1 MRAALALRKGNPR
14 DILEQLEERRMLL
27 RSRFSKK
34 LFWTNFCLI
43 VPVLSVS
50 IIMFTLIV
58 MEMRRLGQESLRSQA
73 DNAVTRLETYY
84 SMYNE
89 ESILLSERWELLPY
103 RIDATPQQTRQGI
116 ELLRMK
122 RYFDSRIKDVFL
134 CKGTEYAFSSMGLSS
149 KRVHFASNL
158 NCGEESVLQG
168 LAAIECPEDSL
179 TLLFQQ
185 DAVVRKGYLMYSYV
199 TRQLEDGHV
208 SIHFVLPFEQVGE
221 LLQPL
226 DGEQWYQLED
236 RNGSI
241 VAMGCDDSEKMT
253 VLSEDEWEGR
263 LQSGRYSVIEKT
275 MEGFG
280 FAVRLYDRKSSGDMR
295 SGLYRMQAVNMA
307 LIIAGISLSA
317 AISRR
322 LNRRRM
328 EEIRYL
334 EDIAGGNPGRA
345 FPTNSIYSSLE
356 HIIRSGLEDARLL
369 EKRVLEGDAQL
380 LEKTA
385 HMIFHGMVGCSE
397 LDTVFRKLGLKGVP
411 DSFFVCAVSAG
422 SPIGPGIPSM
432 LQDCLQAYVAR
443 EGLQAK
449 VFLCEIQARDE
460 NRIRRQGMAGEIRK
474 CLHQQGLSGVHIGM
488 SRVYEEPMMIDC
500 AYGEAVRTLEHVL
513 AGAGRDFC
521 GCWEDMM
528 QEAGCFLPDASALE
542 KFSGALAERDFQ
554 EAIGLFWHMMEG
566 SAARECSRENGLYA
580 RYAVLS
586 RLVEYLDR
594 GGPEEKVCLKEC
606 LNMDAG
612 DEKTYTR
619 TVMKVLKA
627 QLVKKDGDK
636 FTRMIRY
643 IGENYSRSDLTF
655 EEVAAAG
662 GIGKTYVSKVF
673 RSRLGLSYIEY
684 LTMIRMERA
693 AGLLRTT
700 QDSVK
705 DIAKAV
711 GYESVSSFRRCF
723 KDKFGMNA
731 ADYRKREQ
739 ERDEEA

>member
-1 MRAALALRKGNPR
+1 
-14 DILEQLEERRMLL
+14 MLL
-27 RSRFSKK
+27 QRRFSKK
-34 LFWTNFCLI
+34 LFWTNFCLV

-50 IIMFTLIV
+50 VIMFSLIV
-58 MEMRRLGQESLRSQA
+58 MEVKRLGQESLQSQA
-73 DNAVTRLETYY
+73 DNAMTRLETYY

-103 RIDATPQQTRQGI
+103 RIDASPQQTRQGI

-134 CKGTEYAFSSMGLSS
+134 YKGTEYVYSSMGLSS
-149 KRVHFASNL
+149 KRVHFASDL
-158 NCGEESVLQG
+158 NCGEESVLRG
-168 LAAIECPEDSL
+168 LKAIESPEDSM

-185 DAVVRKGYLMYSYV
+185 DAVARNGYLMYSYV
-199 TRQLEDGHV
+199 TRRMEDSNV
-208 SIHFVLPFEQVGE
+208 SIHFVLPFEQMAE
-221 LLQPL
+221 LLPPL

-241 VAMGCDDSEKMT
+241 AAMGCDSAGKMT
-253 VLSEDEWEGR
+253 TMSGEEWEGR
-263 LQSGRYSVIEKT
+263 LRSGRYGVIEKR
-275 MEGFG
+275 MEDFG
-280 FAVRLYDRKSSGDMR
+280 FTVRLYYRKSSGDMR
-295 SGLYRMQAVNMA
+295 SGLYRMQMVNMA
-307 LIIAGISLSA
+307 LIITGILLSA

-328 EEIRYL
+328 EEIGYL
-334 EDIAGGNPGRA
+334 EDIAGGQPGRR
-345 FPTNSIYSSLE
+345 FPTDSIYSSLE
-356 HIIRSGLEDARLL
+356 HIIRNGLEDTRLL

-385 HMIFHGMVGCSE
+385 YMIFHGMVGCSE
-397 LDTVFRKLGLKGVP
+397 LNTVFQKLGLKGVP
-411 DSFFVCAVSAG
+411 DSFFVCAVSATEPMG
-422 SPIGPGIPSM
+422 AEAPS
-432 LQDCLQAYVAR
+432 LLENCLQAYVVH

-449 VFLCEIQARDE
+449 VFLCEIQAQDE
-460 NRIRRQGMAGEIRK
+460 NRIRRRGMAGEIRK
-474 CLHQQGLSGVHIGM
+474 CLHQQGFGGVHIGM
-488 SRVYEEPMMIDC
+488 SRVYEEPVMIDC

-513 AGAGRDFC
+513 AGKDRDYC

-528 QEAGCFLPDASALE
+528 QEAGFFLPEASVLE
-542 KFSGALAERDFQ
+542 KFSEALAERDFE
-554 EAIGLFWHMMEG
+554 EAIRLFWHMMDG
-566 SAARECSRENGLYA
+566 SAVRECSQENRQYA
-580 RYAVLS
+580 RYTILS

-594 GGPEEKVCLKEC
+594 GGAEEKVCLKEC
-606 LNMDAG
+606 LNMDVR

-636 FTRMIRY
+636 FTKMLRY
-643 IGENYSRSDLTF
+643 IEENYGRSDLTF

-662 GIGKTYVSKVF
+662 GIGRTYVSKVF
-673 RSRLGLSYIEY
+673 RSRLGMSYIEY
-684 LTMIRMERA
+684 LTMVRMERA

-700 QDSVK
+700 DASVK
-705 DIAKAV
+705 EISKAV

-731 ADYRKREQ
+731 ADYRKKEQ
-739 ERDEEA
+739 ERNEKG

>member
-1 MRAALALRKGNPR
+1 
-14 DILEQLEERRMLL
+14 MLL

-58 MEMRRLGQESLRSQA
+58 MEIRRMGQEGLQSQA

-134 CKGTEYAFSSMGLSS
+134 CKGTEYVYSSMGLSS
-149 KRVHFASNL
+149 KRVHFASEL
-158 NCGEESVLQG
+158 NCGEESVLHG
-168 LAAIECPEDSL
+168 LEAIEGLEDSL

-185 DAVVRKGYLMYSYV
+185 DVVVRKGYLMYSYV
-199 TRQLEDGHV
+199 TRKLQEGHV
-208 SIHFVLPFEQVGE
+208 SIHFVLPFEQVAE

-241 VAMGCDDSEKMT
+241 VAMGRDGSGKMT
-253 VLSEDEWEGR
+253 VLSEEEWEGR
-263 LQSGRYSVIEKT
+263 LRSGRYGVVERP
-275 MEGFG
+275 MEEFG
-280 FAVRLYDRKSSGDMR
+280 FIVRLYDRKSSGDMR

-307 LIIAGISLSA
+307 LIVVGISLSA

-345 FPTNSIYSSLE
+345 FPTNSIYSPLE
-356 HIIRSGLEDARLL
+356 HIIRNGLEDTRLL
-369 EKRVLEGDAQL
+369 EQRVLEGDAQL

-385 HMIFHGMVGCSE
+385 YMIFHGMVSCSE

-411 DSFFVCAVSAG
+411 DSFFVCAVGTG
-422 SPIGPGIPSM
+422 SPMGPGVPSM
-432 LQDCLQAYVAR
+432 LQDCLQAYVVR

-449 VFLCEIQARDE
+449 AFLCGLQAQDE
-460 NRIRRQGMAGEIRK
+460 NRIRRKGMAGEIRK
-474 CLHQQGLSGVHIGM
+474 CLHQQGFGGVHIGM

-500 AYGEAVRTLEHVL
+500 AYGEAVRALEHVQGL
-513 AGAGRDFC
+513 KGGDYC
-521 GCWEDMM
+521 CCWEDMM
-528 QEAGCFLPDASALE
+528 QEAGFFLPEASALE
-542 KFSGALAERDFQ
+542 RFSEALAERDFQ
-554 EAIGLFWHMMEG
+554 EAISLFWHMMEG
-566 SAARECSRENGLYA
+566 SAVRECSRENARYA
-580 RYAVLS
+580 RYTILS
-586 RLVEYLDR
+586 RLVEYLER
-594 GGPEEKVCLKEC
+594 GGPEEKVSLKEC
-606 LNMDAG
+606 LDMDVG

-636 FTRMIRY
+636 FTKMLRY
-643 IGENYSRSDLTF
+643 IEENYSRSGLTF

-673 RSRLGLSYIEY
+673 RSRLGMSYIEY
-684 LTMIRMERA
+684 LTMVRMERA
-693 AGLLRTT
+693 AVLLRTT
-700 QDSVK
+700 DASVK
-705 DIAKAV
+705 DIAGAV

-731 ADYRKREQ
+731 ADYRKKEQ